1 MAITSQSNRTFVEA
15 EIQSEFILRNLHDGL
30 LPSSFWRD
38 VTDFGRGDSIRIPT
52 IGEAEVQELAEDAP
66 FVYNPIETGAVFLQI
81 TDFFGDA
88 YYVTDVMRQDGTNVD
103 ALLEARAQESTR
115 SMQEHVE
122 TRAFATLN
130 AAQTAGD
137 PNAVNG
143 FAHRIAA
150 TGTGGAIDLPD
161 LINLRL
167 AFDKAQV
174 PSGGRVGFIDP
185 VVGATLEKQ
194 FQGVYN
200 VDSNPLMQ
208 TIMNEGFMSDHRAY
222 MDIFGW
228 LLIGSNR
235 LPEIAS
241 ETVGAVTITDGVA
254 NIFMCVADDNCK
266 PLMVAWRQPPQT
278 EGERN
283 KDRKRDEYVTSARMG
298 FGVQRLDT
306 LGVILTDAVSTGA

>member
-1 MAITSQSNRTFVEA
+1 MITSQSNRTFVEA
-15 EIQSEFILRNLHDGL
+15 ELQSEFILRNLHDGL

-88 YYVTDVMRQDGTNVD
+88 YYITDIMRQDGTNVD

-115 SMQEHVE
+115 AMQEHVE
-122 TRAFATLN
+122 TRSFATLN
-130 AAQTAGD
+130 AAQTAAD
-137 PNAVNG
+137 LNEING
-143 FAHRIAA
+143 FKHRFVAS
-150 TGTGGAIDLPD
+150 GTNQTMELQDLIDL
-161 LINLRL
+161 RL
-167 AFDKAQV
+167 SFDKAQV

-185 VVGATLEKQ
+185 VVGATLEAK

-208 TIMNEGFMSDHRAY
+208 NLMNEGFMNDHRAY

-241 ETVGAVTITDGVA
+241 ETINAVALTDGVA

-266 PLMVAWRQPPQT
+266 PLMVAWRQPPST

-306 LGVILTDAVSTGA
+306 LGVILASRTATS